1 MTVDQLN
8 IKYGLV
14 DRKKDFEIIDFFEKN
29 ALTIQNLD
37 EDKDL
42 DTLNAKR
49 CLMSDYGYS
58 LAKNGQIG
66 KSIPILTE
74 AIRLHE
80 KDPEFKE
87 NIKSSTGYKKLVFLL
102 GEALYKTKRIEESKK
117 IFEKLIILAPDNESY
132 KSWIIGTLNYR
143 RSEISRVTFIAFI
156 IWMLLFV
163 LFRDSMS
170 GPIRT
175 TSFILGLSIF
185 FTWTTVDIM
194 NWVVKRKYR

>member
-14 DRKKDFEIIDFFEKN
+14 DRKKDLEIIDFFEKN

-37 EDKDL
+37 EDKDPE
-42 DTLNAKR
+42 TFNTKTF
-49 CLMSDYGYS
+49 LMSDYGYS
-58 LAKNGQIG
+58 LAKNGQSG

-80 KDPEFKE
+80 KDPEFNE

-117 IFEKLIILAPDNESY
+117 VFEKLIILAPDNESY
-132 KSWIIGTLNYR
+132 KSWVIGTLNYK
-143 RSEISRVTFIAFI
+143 RSQISKVTLIAFI
-156 IWMLLFV
+156 VWMLLFV

-170 GPIRT
+170 SQIRL
-175 TSFILGLSIF
+175 TSYILVPHFKVIGGFSLWCDF
-185 FTWTTVDIM
+185 RADFGT
-194 NWVVKRKYR
+194 

>member
-1 MTVDQLN
+1 MTVDQLY

-42 DTLNAKR
+42 DTLATKT

-58 LAKNGQIG
+58 LAKNGQSG

-87 NIKSSTGYKKLVFLL
+87 KIKSSTGYKKLVFLL

-117 IFEKLIILAPDNESY
+117 VFEKLIILAPDNESY
-132 KSWIIGTLNYR
+132 KSWIVGTMNHR
-143 RSEISRVTFIAFI
+143 RSEISKVTFISFAV
-156 IWMLLFV
+156 WLLLYV
-163 LFRDSMS
+163 IFRDLMS
-170 GPIRT
+170 SQFRLV
-175 TSFILGLSIF
+175 FNILGLSVF
-185 FTWTTVDIM
+185 VTWTTMDVI
-194 NWVVKRKYR
+194 NWIVKRKCL